1 METRRPGARLH
12 DGFYLRMS
20 FGIGSGSATDTEQYS
35 GVSNPDFKFSGTAI
49 MLDILIGGSPVP
61 GFVLGGGLV
70 THQILS
76 PTVKQNGQT
85 VPTVT
90 GSSVSLDLNTIGLF
104 TAIYPDPSSGFNF
117 HALVGYGVI
126 SYNYGDNT
134 TSTNNP
140 SGLSLMGGVGYDFWV
155 SDQWSIGPDLRV
167 AYAKTSYSVGGDEVK
182 ISMLVPTLSFTA
194 TYH

>member
-1 METRRPGARLH
+1 
-12 DGFYLRMS
+12 MS
-20 FGIGSGSATDTEQYS
+20 FGIGSGSATDTLQLN
-35 GVSNPDFKFSGTAI
+35 GVTQPDLKFSGTAI

-76 PTVKQNGQT
+76 PTLKQNGQT
-85 VPTVT
+85 ATT
-90 GSSVSLDLNTIGLF
+90 GGSVSLDLNTIGLF
-104 TAIYPDPSSGFNF
+104 TAIYPDPSSGFNI

-126 SYNYGDNT
+126 SANYGDNT
-134 TSTNNP
+134 TSSNNP
-140 SGLSLMGGVGYDFWV
+140 SGLSIMGGVGYDFWV

-167 AYAKTSYSVGGDEVK
+167 AYAKTSYSAGYEEKV
-182 ISMLVPTLSFTA
+182 SMLVPTLSFTA